1 MPIVNKTWLVEEVF
15 GLRSVLCLEVME
27 VDVHSADIGR
37 DDNGSYGNDGNNSTA
52 TTRLK
57 GLHRHRVAGRRWLPS
72 GYWFRRF
79 KEGCEL
85 LDKVLAAVPKK
96 RRREFQKL
104 IEEHKG
110 RLGK

>member
-1 MPIVNKTWLVEEVF
+1 MPIVNKTWPVEKVF
-15 GLRSVLCLEVME
+15 GLRSVLCLELME
-27 VDVHSADIGR
+27 VDVFDERDHSADIGG
-37 DDNGSYGNDGNNSTA
+37 DDNGNSGNGVS
-52 TTRLK
+52 TRLK
-57 GLHRHRVAGRRWLPS
+57 DLRRLRVAGRRRWPS

-96 RRREFQKL
+96 RRQEFQKL